1 VTIQARGFT
10 APGFFVFPPHGLHST
25 VAKRSSKSKGEPRE
39 VELPPPIPVSA
50 PAPIP
55 LSAVLGHPDPI
66 RILHASIASGRLHHA
81 WIFHGPRG
89 VGKFTAALAFA
100 ATILDPTS
108 EPGLLGTG
116 AGAIAPDPD
125 SPVQRLLA
133 AGTHPDLHIITK
145 ELAKFSDDP
154 DIRARKLITIPKE
167 IVEQHLIRP
176 ASLSPVLRNN
186 ASIGK
191 VFIIDEAEL
200 LDRSAT
206 NAPTQNAIL
215 KTMEEPDGRTVIIL
229 VTSSLERL
237 LPTIRSRCQ
246 QVRFAPL
253 PPDAMRTWL
262 MRQPETPEREELAW
276 LLESSEGSPGEFQT
290 ARTAGLYQWHL
301 TIAPM
306 LADIIRGK
314 DRPELGSVMASLV
327 EDAAKAAVEADK
339 QTSKE
344 AATRQGAYRLFR
356 MVLQSLR
363 SHLRL
368 ALPRPGTPDWNDAAC
383 RAIDAVENARRTL
396 EAQVNPAFAFEEL
409 STDLD
414 AAFVGV
420 AHASPGR

>member
-1 VTIQARGFT
+1 MTTKAQGLTALGFI
-10 APGFFVFPPHGLHST
+10 VFPPRGLHSP
-25 VAKRSSKSKGEPRE
+25 VAKRPSSKSKAPARE
-39 VELPPPIPVSA
+39 IDLPPPPPVSA
-50 PAPIP
+50 RAPIA
-55 LSAVLGHPDPI
+55 LAALLGHDDPI
-66 RILHASIASGRLHHA
+66 RILRASITSGRLHHA

-108 EPGLLGTG
+108 TPGLTG
-116 AGAIAPDPD
+116 DIAPDPE

-145 ELAKFSDDP
+145 ELAKFHDDP

-167 IVEQHLIRP
+167 VVEQHLIRP
-176 ASLSPVLRNN
+176 ASLSPVLRNS
-186 ASIGK
+186 APIGK

-200 LDRSAT
+200 LDRSAS

-253 PPDAMRTWL
+253 PPPAMRTWL
-262 MRQPETPEREELAW
+262 SRQPDTPEREELAW
-276 LLESSEGSPGEFQT
+276 LLESSEGSPGEFVT
-290 ARTAGLYQWHL
+290 ARASGLYQWHL

-306 LADIIRGK
+306 LADIVRGK
-314 DRPELGSVMASLV
+314 DRPELGAVMATLV
-327 EDAAKAAVEADK
+327 DDAAKAAVEADK

-344 AATRQGAYRLFR
+344 AATRQGASRIFR

-363 SHLRL
+363 HNLRHS
-368 ALPRPGTPDWNDAAC
+368 LPKPGTPDWNDAAC
-383 RAIDAVENARRTL
+383 RAIDAVDHARRTL
-396 EAQVNPAFAFEEL
+396 EAQVNPSFAFEEL
-409 STDLD
+409 SADLA
-414 AAFVGV
+414 AAFVGT

>member
-1 VTIQARGFT
+1 MTIQARGFI
-10 APGFFVFPPHGLHST
+10 APGFFVFSQHGLHSP
-25 VAKRSSKSKGEPRE
+25 VAKRSSSKSKGEPRE
-39 VELPPPIPVSA
+39 VELPPPPPASA

-55 LSAVLGHPDPI
+55 LAAILGHDDPV
-66 RILHASIASGRLHHA
+66 RILRASIASGRLHHA

-89 VGKFTAALAFA
+89 VGKFTTALAFA

-108 EPGLLGTG
+108 EPGLTG
-116 AGAIAPDPD
+116 DIAPDPE

-145 ELAKFSDDP
+145 ELAKFHDDP

-167 IVEQHLIRP
+167 VVEQHLIRP
-176 ASLSPVLRNN
+176 ATLSPVLRNN
-186 ASIGK
+186 ARIGK
-191 VFIIDEAEL
+191 VFVIDEAEL

-253 PPDAMRTWL
+253 PPAAMRTWL
-262 MRQPETPEREELAW
+262 SRQPDTPEREELAW
-276 LLESSEGSPGEFQT
+276 LLESSEGSPGEFTT
-290 ARTAGLYQWHL
+290 ARSAGLYQWHL
-301 TIAPM
+301 TVAPM
-306 LADIIRGK
+306 LSDIIRGK
-314 DRPELGSVMASLV
+314 DRPELGAMMASLV
-327 EDAAKAAVEADK
+327 EEAAKAAVDADK
-339 QTSKE
+339 QSSKE
-344 AATRQGAYRLFR
+344 AATRQGAYRIFR

-363 SHLRL
+363 NHLRL
-368 ALPRPGTPDWNDAAC
+368 SLPRPGTPDWNDAAC

-396 EAQVNPAFAFEEL
+396 EAQINPSFAFEEL
-409 STDLD
+409 STDLA
-414 AAFVGV
+414 AAFVG
-420 AHASPGR
+420 AGHASPGR